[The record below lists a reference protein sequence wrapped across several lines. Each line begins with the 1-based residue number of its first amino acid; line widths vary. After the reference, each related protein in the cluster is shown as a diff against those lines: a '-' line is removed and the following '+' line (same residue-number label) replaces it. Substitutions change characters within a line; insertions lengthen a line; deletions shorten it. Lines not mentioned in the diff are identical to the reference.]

1 MRTSTAAWQ
10 LVPVWM
16 HCISIVA
23 AVLGVIPT
31 EEECVEKLIELLF
44 RCDSSFNSLF
54 AVTVQLFHRTWR
66 EMHASQ
72 DEHEKVANVVHEQL
86 RRAANNRPAN
96 LTTLEELL
104 LSLPYWKMK
113 ELWKRELIEKE
124 NNQLSSEVVGE
135 LRNLL
140 KPSIEQLVRT
150 NRKNA
155 LRQGFTFR
163 RQVKGKTPHKGEDQY
178 CFWKLDASDL
188 LCLTDTDVDPYV
200 EGVSHVGNVRKI
212 AVKDI
217 ASVERIEDMTGRKS
231 GAHSMRCIRIVLH
244 DGSSI
249 SGATFSDRV
258 LSAWLDG
265 LMDLTGSTSL
275 SHDAMS
281 TADRLLNI
289 ELRLRLMDVPNPQT
303 ATEIPPL
310 PADFNWVKPLFTQ
323 DLKLWVFD
331 LEISTDVSLLKL
343 YSINRNKKQREFFGC
358 FLRILMV
365 FGEVGLQEVV
375 ELLEKSGTFFIGR
388 KLGRCLYM
396 KIGPSLFVN
405 TTRNLEAEVGIC
417 GQKP

>member
-1 MRTSTAAWQ
+1 MRSSAAAWQ
-10 LVPVWM
+10 LIPVWM

-23 AVLGVIPT
+23 SVLGVIPS

-44 RCDSSFNSLF
+44 RCDSSLDSLF

-86 RRAANNRPAN
+86 RRAANHRPTN
-96 LTTLEELL
+96 LNMLEDLL
-104 LSLPYWKMK
+104 AALPYWKMK

-124 NNQLSSEVVGE
+124 NNQLGSEVVGE

-155 LRQGFTFR
+155 LKQGFTFR

-178 CFWKLDASDL
+178 CFWKLDASDV
-188 LCLTDTDVDPYV
+188 LCFTDTDVDPYV
-200 EGVSHVGNVRKI
+200 EGVSHVGNVRKV

-217 ASVERIEDMTGRKS
+217 ASVERVEDIIGRKS
-231 GAHSMRCIRIVLH
+231 GAQSMKCIRIALH

-249 SGATFSDRV
+249 CGATFSDRV

-265 LMDLTGSTSL
+265 LTDLTGNTAL
-275 SHDAMS
+275 SHDAMA

-289 ELRLRLMDVPNPQT
+289 ELRLRLVDVPNPQSSV
-303 ATEIPPL
+303 EVPPL
-310 PADFNWVKPLFTQ
+310 PDAFSWVKP
-323 DLKLWVFD
+323 
-331 LEISTDVSLLKL
+331 
-343 YSINRNKKQREFFGC
+343 
-358 FLRILMV
+358 FLRHDL
-365 FGEVGLQEVV
+365 
-375 ELLEKSGTFFIGR
+375 
-388 KLGRCLYM
+388 
-396 KIGPSLFVN
+396 
-405 TTRNLEAEVGIC
+405 AA
-417 GQKP
+417 